1 MHTRK
6 PLGVIILKMENE
18 NVLFF
23 RLLQIL
29 IAGNS
34 VIVISD
40 AHFYDLSSYYDMFST
55 CGIPPGV
62 INLLLHENT
71 VTMEYKLCL
80 QKYTDY
86 AYKYF
91 LRGTSK
97 ETYIVPYKKLT
108 IPKQIILHLK

>member
-1 MHTRK
+1 MHIRK
-6 PLGVIILKMENE
+6 PLGVIILKEENE

-23 RLLQIL
+23 RLMQIL

-34 VIVISD
+34 VIVMSD

-71 VTMEYKLCL
+71 ATMEYKLCL
-80 QKYTDY
+80 QEYTNY
-86 AYKYF
+86 ANKYF
-91 LRGTSK
+91 LKGTSK
-97 ETYIVPYKKLT
+97 EAYIEPYKKLT
-108 IPKQIILHLK
+108 VPKQIILHLK